1 MAWPTSKRIASLC
14 LLFAAIIFAA
24 PPRHATAIP
33 SDDLRKSLRPT
44 GHVNDFAHVLT
55 PAEKES
61 LEARCKQLQ
70 DRTGA
75 QLAVVT
81 LKSLQGG
88 QINDFAVKLFKQ
100 WGIGEKDKKNGVLL
114 IVAIDDHQGWIEI
127 GYGLE
132 PIIPDMLA
140 GRIYDGQLRPQ
151 FRDRHYAAGLRDTVN
166 ALSELIEKGEPA
178 DRNAL
183 ARPSDWFTS
192 VLFLC
197 LFVGFGGFAIG
208 LGLGIP
214 QIALAMFGSCF
225 GGFAGLI
232 GYGIAGA
239 TSLVFHL
246 PVGALAALAGYA
258 LSKQGGNHPRGGHR
272 YSLPGSGWNWS
283 SFPTTSG
290 GGWSSG
296 GWSSGG
302 GGFSQDW
309 GGFGGGSSGGA
320 GAGGSW

>member
-1 MAWPTSKRIASLC
+1 MAWPTSKRIASVY

-33 SDDLRKSLRPT
+33 SDDLRKSLRPS
-44 GHVNDFAHVLT
+44 GHVNDFAHLLT

-88 QINDFAVKLFKQ
+88 QVEDFSVKLFKQ
-100 WGIGEKDKKNGVLL
+100 WGIGEKKDRNGILL
-114 IVAIDDHQGWIEI
+114 LVSIDDRKARIET
-127 GYGLE
+127 GYDIE
-132 PIIPDMLA
+132 PIIPDLLTVRILESNLA
-140 GRIYDGQLRPQ
+140 PQ
-151 FRDRHYAAGLRDTVN
+151 FRDKHFAAGLNDTV
-166 ALSELIEKGEPA
+166 AAISELVEKGEPA
-178 DRNAL
+178 DRDAL
-183 ARPSDWFTS
+183 ARPNDWFTT

-197 LFVGFGGFAIG
+197 IFVGFGGFA
-208 LGLGIP
+208 LGLGVGVPAIP
-214 QIALAMFGSCF
+214 FALFGLFF
-225 GGFAGLI
+225 GGMAIVL
-232 GYGIAGA
+232 GYGVAGA
-239 TSLVFHL
+239 ISLMFHL
-246 PVGALAALAGYA
+246 PLGIVAALAGFFLA
-258 LSKQGGNHPRGGHR
+258 KQGGSGPRGGRR
-272 YSLPGSGWNWS
+272 YALPSSGWNWG
-283 SFPTTSG
+283 SFPTSSG

-309 GGFGGGSSGGA
+309 GGFGGGSSGG
-320 GAGGSW
+320 GGGSISW

>member
-1 MAWPTSKRIASLC
+1 MVWPISKRIASIY
-14 LLFAAIIFAA
+14 LLFAAVILAA
-24 PPRHATAIP
+24 PPRQAAAIP

-44 GHVNDFAHVLT
+44 GHVNDYAHLLT
-55 PAEKES
+55 PAEKDS

-81 LKSLQGG
+81 LKSLRGG
-88 QINDFAVKLFKQ
+88 DVDDFAVKLFKQ
-100 WGIGEKDKKNGVLL
+100 WGIGEKKERNGILL
-114 IVAIDDHQGWIEI
+114 LVSIDDRKARIET
-127 GYGLE
+127 GYDIE
-132 PIIPDMLA
+132 PIIPDLLTVRILETKLA
-140 GRIYDGQLRPQ
+140 PQ
-151 FRDRHYAAGLRDTVN
+151 FRDKHFAAGLKDTV
-166 ALSELIEKGEPA
+166 AAISELVEKAEPA

-183 ARPSDWFTS
+183 ARPNDWFTT

-197 LFVGFGGFAIG
+197 IFVGFGGFAVG

-214 QIALAMFGSCF
+214 YIGLALFGLCF

-239 TSLVFHL
+239 TSLFFHL
-246 PVGALAALAGYA
+246 PAGALAALAGYA
-258 LSKQGGNHPRGGHR
+258 LSKQGGGHRGGGRR
-272 YSLPGSGWNWS
+272 YALPSSGWNWG
-283 SFPTTSG
+283 SFPSSSS

-309 GGFGGGSSGGA
+309 GGFGGGSSGG
-320 GAGGSW
+320 GGGSISW